1 MKAKIAIVS
10 LLTVLLIS
18 QARAQSGVT
27 FCVRAGINFQNL
39 TGKDEQGDKYSNK
52 LKTGFHIGGNAEIPV
67 APDFYLQP
75 GLLFSTK
82 GAKFKNSDVKTNLS
96 YVEIPVNF
104 IYKPVLGDGKLLLG
118 VGPYAAFAVGGKYK
132 SGSASTDIKFG
143 SSTDDDMKRFDAGGN
158 FLVGYELSNHLSA
171 QLNAGLG
178 LVNIGN
184 RAPGDSKSSLK
195 NTGFGLSIGYR
206 FE

>member
-27 FCVRAGINFQNL
+27 FGVRAGINFQNL

-96 YVEIPVNF
+96 YIEIPVNF

-143 SSTDDDMKRFDAGGN
+143 SNADDDMKRFDAGGN

>member
-1 MKAKIAIVS
+1 MKAKIAIAS

-27 FCVRAGINFQNL
+27 FGVRAGINFQNL

-96 YVEIPVNF
+96 YIEIPVNF

-132 SGSASTDIKFG
+132 SGSMSTDIKFG
-143 SSTDDDMKRFDAGGN
+143 SNTDDDMKRFDAGGN